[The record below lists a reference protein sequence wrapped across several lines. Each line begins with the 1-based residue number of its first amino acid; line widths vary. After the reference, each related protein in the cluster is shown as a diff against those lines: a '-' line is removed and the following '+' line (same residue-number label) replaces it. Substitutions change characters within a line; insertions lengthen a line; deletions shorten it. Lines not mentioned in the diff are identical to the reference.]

1 MYGNSI
7 FTLEEHALT
16 DGGYPDQI
24 YVRPNWYILYMKNLS
39 WLISEKFKLD
49 NSKLDTK
56 IFSQMV
62 VFVTKNKCSMK
73 GIIDYEIAKKIG
85 KKVFYVPVFFSDGR
99 ALATVD
105 GVFISDYL
113 QVSKDIVENTKKYLI
128 EQGIS
133 ENNIKVE
140 EIKGVERKI
149 NINGVFDIEAFKITV
164 N

>member
-1 MYGNSI
+1 MQ
-7 FTLEEHALT
+7 TLYFRLLSKWVLVANEHQS
-16 DGGYPDQI
+16 G
-24 YVRPNWYILYMKNLS
+24 
-39 WLISEKFKLD
+39 
-49 NSKLDTK
+49 
-56 IFSQMV
+56 
-62 VFVTKNKCSMK
+62 NKCSMK

-99 ALATVD
+99 ELATVD

-113 QVSKDIVENTKKYLI
+113 QVSKDIVSNTKKYLI

-140 EIKGVERKI
+140 EIKGVQRKI
-149 NINGVFDIEAFKITV
+149 NINGVFDIEAYKITI